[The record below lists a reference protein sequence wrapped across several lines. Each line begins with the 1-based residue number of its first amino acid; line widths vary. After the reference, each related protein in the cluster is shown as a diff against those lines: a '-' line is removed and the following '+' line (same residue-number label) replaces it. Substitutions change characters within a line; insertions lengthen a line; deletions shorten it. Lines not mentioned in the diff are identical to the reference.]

1 MCKKRGEEYKKVSC
15 FLEITE
21 SKCFYRANVHFR
33 RKVCFYVRNL
43 SYKNDIAWSFGNV
56 GQEFLQFHGTML
68 LSCLYG
74 GAS

>member
-1 MCKKRGEEYKKVSC
+1 MSC